1 MISEKPLFT
10 LMSVAE
16 ITLRFHN
23 THSFKDMEEIRNF
36 AQMFYL
42 LQQ

>member
-1 MISEKPLFT
+1 MISEKLFFI

-16 ITLRFHN
+16 IALSFYN